1 MISLSL
7 STYLK
12 ECHVCLLCF
21 PAVQELRSECRNHR
35 DSFLPSVLCKKV
47 PRSLWLSHKI
57 MGCSENLGASHP
69 CMNQK
74 AVSDCLQRASYINSA
89 GCLLDELII
98 LYDKALQR
106 EPWVFSPLK
115 MLWFDSFFLN
125 ITCFRMQ
132 AWYSHSTVHIEY
144 ILHAMLGTMLGISDT
159 VVNKTRCL
167 SHGFTF
173 Q

>member
-1 MISLSL
+1 MFRPEGRGDHDHYLF

-57 MGCSENLGASHP
+57 MGCSENLGASRP

-98 LYDKALQR
+98 LYDKALRR
-106 EPWVFSPLK
+106 EP
-115 MLWFDSFFLN
+115 
-125 ITCFRMQ
+125 
-132 AWYSHSTVHIEY
+132 
-144 ILHAMLGTMLGISDT
+144 
-159 VVNKTRCL
+159 
-167 SHGFTF
+167 
-173 Q
+173 